1 MELGWCALGPKNEKS
16 LATTS
21 TNIMSR
27 HLLTTAR
34 LVPKLAYPRA
44 SLLRSFAT
52 KPETPLE
59 KYKHKLEQKAK
70 EVGALDVNE
79 LKEKLKDEIEAKK
92 KEFNAVDPLKEL
104 EEYELKQA
112 EELKKK
118 KRVEETNPAIRAA
131 IDKDTPKE
139 PYKTLASFIDVEKV
153 RELPRKELE
162 FIWRAR
168 FQNKERTLQAVLEAQ
183 QFATIF
189 ANAFKNPNFVL
200 PLPRGEDGYE
210 IHFVQWGFPGPNT
223 THCMLTTLAEYQ
235 LHKEYAKPHTTLMF
249 HQELIEDKEVVL
261 MNGQVESDVSLTL
274 DEAQL
279 LVLNVQRFYGGLKE
293 SEGTKRKVALLRD
306 FTAGNPN
313 FDMKKLVEEA
323 ASFD

>member
-1 MELGWCALGPKNEKS
+1 
-16 LATTS
+16 
-21 TNIMSR
+21 MSR
-27 HLLTTAR
+27 SFRTVARWVPRLTT
-34 LVPKLAYPRA
+34 PRVNIV
-44 SLLRSFAT
+44 RSYAT
-52 KPETPLE
+52 NPELPLE

-70 EVGALDVNE
+70 EVGALNVAE
-79 LKEKLKDEIEAKK
+79 LQEKLKDQIEAKK

-104 EEYELKQA
+104 EEYERKQA

-118 KRVEETNPAIRAA
+118 KRQEETNPVIRAA
-131 IDKDTPKE
+131 IDKNTPKE

-153 RELPRKELE
+153 KELPRKELE
-162 FIWRAR
+162 FVWRAR
-168 FQNKERTLQAVLEAQ
+168 FQNKERTLQAMMEAH

-200 PLPRGEDGYE
+200 PLPRSEDGYE
-210 IHFVQWGFPGPNT
+210 IHFVQWAFPGPNT

-249 HQELIEDKEVVL
+249 HQELIEDKDVVL
-261 MNGQVESDVSLTL
+261 MNGQVELDVSLTM

-293 SEGTKRKVALLRD
+293 SEGSKRKLALLRD
-306 FTAGNPN
+306 FTSGNPN

>member
-1 MELGWCALGPKNEKS
+1 
-16 LATTS
+16 
-21 TNIMSR
+21 MSR
-27 HLLTTAR
+27 SLYTAARFVPR
-34 LVPKLAYPRA
+34 LALPR
-44 SLLRSFAT
+44 SSILRSFAT

-59 KYKHKLEQKAK
+59 KYKLKLEQKAK
-70 EVGALDVNE
+70 EVGALNVDE

-118 KRVEETNPAIRAA
+118 KQAEETNPAIRAA
-131 IDKDTPKE
+131 IDKTVPKE
-139 PYKTLASFIDVEKV
+139 PYKTLSSFIDVEKV
-153 RELPRKELE
+153 RELPLKELE

-168 FQNKERTLQAVLEAQ
+168 FQNKERTLQAFLESQ

-200 PLPRGEDGYE
+200 PLPRGDDGYE

-261 MNGQVESDVSLTL
+261 MNGQVESDVSLTM

-293 SEGTKRKVALLRD
+293 SEGSKRKLALLRD
-306 FTAGNPN
+306 FTAGNPE